1 MFKLFKT
8 KQENNKKKLLYID
21 FEEEYRFIIGEIF
34 KQKADITFASSLE
47 HLESLFSDNY
57 INSIDIAFLCVD
69 QIDHSKIINLIHTKT
84 KSLPPIIL
92 ISNTLDAIQMY
103 DLVSVYGAIDYIGKP
118 FSKNVISQLYDDA
131 LVANDSV
138 YKKRLLNDLD
148 QFNQIIDDFNITFK
162 LNLPCLKLEPLDRQ
176 IEKLSLIQK
185 ELKAN
190 IDFPKSKRPNILFI
204 DDEKNIIDVYQQFVS
219 DKPFNPFFSGSLKE
233 SRDVLKEKQIDLII
247 LDLGLPDGHGIN
259 LLTEIYKDDPL
270 NTSSPDV
277 IVISSFYEKKTVLD
291 VISAGAKLFINKP
304 MTYKKFIS
312 SIYQLTFLRFMRKE
326 LKMKVNQIL

>member
-1 MFKLFKT
+1 MFKIFKS
-8 KQENNKKKLLYID
+8 KPEKVKKKLLYVD
-21 FEEEYRFIIGEIF
+21 YEEQYRFIIGEIF
-34 KQKADITFASSLE
+34 KDKADVTFASSLE
-47 HLESLFSDNY
+47 HLDSLFADNF
-57 INSIDIAFLCVD
+57 ISQIDVIFLCVD
-69 QIDHSKIINLIHTKT
+69 QIDHSKIVNLIYTKT
-84 KSLPPIIL
+84 KSLPPLIL

-103 DLVSVYGAIDYIGKP
+103 DLVSVYGALDYIGKP
-118 FSKNVISQLYDDA
+118 FSRNIISQLFDD
-131 LVANDSV
+131 VVSSVQSV
-138 YKKRLLNDLD
+138 YKKRLLNDLN

-176 IEKLSLIQK
+176 IEKLSQIQN
-185 ELKAN
+185 ELKAH

-326 LKMKVNQIL
+326 LKVELD

>member
-1 MFKLFKT
+1 MFKIFKS
-8 KQENNKKKLLYID
+8 KPEKLKKKLLYID
-21 FEEEYRFIIGEIF
+21 YEEQYRFIIGEIF
-34 KQKADITFASSLE
+34 KDKADVTFASSLE
-47 HLESLFSDNY
+47 HLESLFADNY
-57 INSIDIAFLCVD
+57 INSIDIVFLCVD
-69 QIDHSKIINLIHTKT
+69 QIDHSKIVNLIYAKT
-84 KSLPPIIL
+84 KSLPPLIL

-103 DLVSVYGAIDYIGKP
+103 DLVSVYGALDYIGKP
-118 FSKNVISQLYDDA
+118 FSRNIISQLFDD
-131 LVANDSV
+131 VINSDQSV
-138 YKKRLLNDLD
+138 YKKRMLNDLN
-148 QFNQIIDDFNITFK
+148 QFNQIIDDFNVRFK

-176 IEKLSLIQK
+176 IEKLSQIQN
-185 ELKAN
+185 ELKAH

-233 SRDVLKEKQIDLII
+233 SREVLKEKQIDLII

-259 LLTEIYKDDPL
+259 LLTEIYKDNPL

-291 VISAGAKLFINKP
+291 VISEGAKLFINKP

-326 LKMKVNQIL
+326 LKVELD